1 MTGQAFACLHLLRGD
16 VLSPAAAAVRDGRF
30 GRGENKRWPAPGDV
44 RHPRTP
50 HLVRCGAAVAGHTEL
65 RSAPAAMRMRSR
77 SLAPSVKPQ
86 GVADVMLPGAHGNGR
101 QPAAE

>member
-1 MTGQAFACLHLLRGD
+1 MAGQAVACLHLLRGD

-50 HLVRCGAAVAGHTEL
+50 HLIRWGATVAGHTAL
-65 RSAPAAMRMRSR
+65 RSAPAEVRMRSR
-77 SLAPSVKPQ
+77 SSAPSLKPQ
-86 GVADVMLPGAHGNGR
+86 DVADVMLPGSHGNAR
-101 QPAAE
+101 QP